1 MLSYDELKRTA
12 DQRWKD
18 LTQGDMPWVRVGTE
32 MNAHAAGGF
41 QVSDAIRSELG
52 ARNIAASVSYTHL
65 TLPPICSV

>member
-41 QVSDAIRSELG
+41 QVSDAIP
-52 ARNIAASVSYTHL
+52 VSYTHL
-65 TLPPICSV
+65 TLPTNREV